1 LFAPI
6 IPTAARQ
13 SRPIPSSPLR
23 SRKKAFD
30 LIVRFGIMHAILDAL
45 RTHALMPKLQIQSGV
60 LEGKVY
66 DLIEERI
73 TMGRALD
80 NMIRLEDGT
89 VSHHHAMLLM
99 EGTEY
104 KLRDLNSTNGTRVNG
119 MRIVETKLH
128 HGDQVRLGS
137 VEMRFESDIKKSS
150 QPLPPTQ
157 TGVDIAQ
164 VGTGSAPPP
173 TFGSASPFGRR
184 KANKP
189 NPLLWGVLGLGL
201 VAVIVVGWFF
211 VKFVSLK

>member
-1 LFAPI
+1 
-6 IPTAARQ
+6 
-13 SRPIPSSPLR
+13 
-23 SRKKAFD
+23 
-30 LIVRFGIMHAILDAL
+30 
-45 RTHALMPKLQIQSGV
+45 MPKLQILSGV

-73 TMGRALD
+73 TIGRALD

-89 VSHHHAMLLM
+89 VSHHHAMLLQ
-99 EGTEY
+99 EGADF

-157 TGVDIAQ
+157 TGVDITQ

-173 TFGSASPFGRR
+173 AFGSASPFGRK
-184 KANKP
+184 KAKKI
-189 NPLLWGVLGLGL
+189 NPLVWGTIGLGV
-201 VAVIVVGWFF
+201 VALIIVALLAHKLF
-211 VKFVSLK
+211 L